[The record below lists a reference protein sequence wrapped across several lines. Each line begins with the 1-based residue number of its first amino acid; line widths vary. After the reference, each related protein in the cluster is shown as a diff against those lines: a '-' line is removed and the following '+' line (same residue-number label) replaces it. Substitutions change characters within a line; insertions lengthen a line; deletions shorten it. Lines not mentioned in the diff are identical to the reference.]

1 MSIDGYCWAQVIIT
15 EDVNLRSIAAGE
27 GVMAVAGPSE
37 LPKKRKDFLPKMFPS
52 LPEDSAVSS
61 QELSSLQSAES
72 DHSTWHVACTTKD
85 SHAGT
90 CCLMTML
97 CCAACAGNADGGE
110 AGQVCGEPRAG
121 CAEAGAEHCTSPQ
134 TRPLPARGAL
144 DALLQRCSG
153 SLEVSLTPTPTM
165 PSAWLARVFM
175 IDWLTLTN

>member
-1 MSIDGYCWAQVIIT
+1 MDSDGYCWTQVLIT

-27 GVMAVAGPSE
+27 GIMAVAGPSE

-52 LPEDSAVSS
+52 LPEDSAVSFIS
-61 QELSSLQSAES
+61 PQLFPFSKF
-72 DHSTWHVACTTKD
+72 DHSARQPACRGVCPKEPCFPVA
-85 SHAGT
+85 
-90 CCLMTML
+90 ML
-97 CCAACAGNADGGE
+97 CCTACAGNADGGE
-110 AGQVCGEPRAG
+110 AGQVCGEPGAG